1 MRGPRTVCLVTVLLF
16 PFASA
21 AAEKGSMIRAG
32 DLMAQP
38 FIDAAKAGPLTAKQP
53 VTILKRQG
61 GWIQVEA
68 NGQTGW
74 VRTLNVRL
82 DLGGASP
89 ATGVGLSNLA
99 PGGDGGPGNAAS
111 SNAGGRGANASAN
124 AGGRGA
130 NPNAGGRSANAR
142 PALNPASLLRTGSSG
157 KTVTTGV
164 KGLEEEDIKNATVN
178 YAELEQLN
186 TLGVAEAEAR
196 ANAEQS
202 KLKENKVD
210 YLKGR
215 R

>member
-1 MRGPRTVCLVTVLLF
+1 MRGPRTVCLMAILLF
-16 PFASA
+16 LSASA

-38 FIDAAKAGPLTAKQP
+38 FIDAAKTGPLTAKQP
-53 VTILKRQG
+53 VTILKHQG
-61 GWIQVEA
+61 GWVQVEA

-82 DLGGASP
+82 ELGGTAP
-89 ATGVGLSNLA
+89 VAGAALANLTPVA
-99 PGGDGGPGNAAS
+99 GDRPGNPS
-111 SNAGGRGANASAN
+111 SNAGGRGADPSAN

-130 NPNAGGRSANAR
+130 NPNAGGRSANVR
-142 PALNPASLLRTGSSG
+142 SALNPASLLRTGSSG

-164 KGLEEEDIKNATVN
+164 KGLEEEDIRNATVN
-178 YAELEQLN
+178 YAELEQLG
-186 TLGVAEAEAR
+186 TLGVAEVEAR

-210 YLKGR
+210 YLKAR